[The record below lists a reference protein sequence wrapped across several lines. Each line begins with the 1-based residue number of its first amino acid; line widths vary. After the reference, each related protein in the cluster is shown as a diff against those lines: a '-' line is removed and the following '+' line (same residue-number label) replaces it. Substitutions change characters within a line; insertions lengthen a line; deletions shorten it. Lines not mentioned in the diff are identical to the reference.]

1 MLNDNQRTAVE
12 KYVDM
17 MSKVMGVEVKYKRDG
32 NREFVYFVVD
42 LSKYDINSDKYDE
55 EYYKKI
61 YSKPIGFFK
70 RKEGKILEFIHQMKK
85 VLSIPLDT
93 NIEPYIDF
101 KNYEYTNKITKDIRK
116 AIKKTDFPNIQVTM
130 EADYNNP
137 TPTLKFGK
145 VTLGRDEFKNFLEQ
159 LQALVDYDLDK
170 YRWSYTQSPIKED

>member
-1 MLNDNQRTAVE
+1 
-12 KYVDM
+12 
-17 MSKVMGVEVKYKRDG
+17 
-32 NREFVYFVVD
+32 
-42 LSKYDINSDKYDE
+42 
-55 EYYKKI
+55 
-61 YSKPIGFFK
+61 
-70 RKEGKILEFIHQMKK
+70 MKK

-145 VTLGRDEFKNFLEQ
+145 VTLGRDEFKNFLEK
-159 LQALVDYDLDK
+159 LLGLVDYVLDK
-170 YRWSYTQSPIKED
+170 YRWSYTQSPIE